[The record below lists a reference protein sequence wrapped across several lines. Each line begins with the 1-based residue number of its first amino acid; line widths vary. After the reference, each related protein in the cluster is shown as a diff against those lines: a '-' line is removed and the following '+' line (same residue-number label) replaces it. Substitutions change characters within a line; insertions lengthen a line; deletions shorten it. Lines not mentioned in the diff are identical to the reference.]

1 MAKTVTVQTKHALTI
16 CLKPG
21 KPKTQTSPAVPAE
34 LKRLEPGTITT
45 MDADEAEKLAGIGAL
60 VITASSDDEDEKAA
74 KKAAAEA
81 KKAAAAEAKKAAA
94 AEKKAAAKT
103 EAPEGDDKG
112 GDDKGDDD
120 GKNLV

>member
-21 KPKTQTSPAVPAE
+21 KLKTQTSPAVPAE

-45 MDADEAEKLAGIGAL
+45 MDAEEAEKLASIGAL
-60 VITASSDDEDEKAA
+60 VITASSDDEEEKAA

-94 AEKKAAAKT
+94 EKSD
-103 EAPEGDDKG
+103 APKGDAPKGDDKG
-112 GDDKGDDD
+112 GDDDE